1 MQFASFTFLF
11 LFMPITLGIYHVVP
25 KSWKQYVLLGISVL
39 FLLGGGIIAALVE
52 LVLTGGTFGT
62 GIWLEHMR
70 KKAYKKRSILLLT
83 AVVIIYVSVLLLLRS
98 DWMQMW
104 KTLWLSGNDFFQ
116 LGLSFFTLQGIG
128 YCLDVRRGECD
139 AERNWW
145 KLLLYLLF
153 YPKLMMGPIVPYRIA
168 KNSLSDTTFS
178 LSQMGI
184 GFQRFL
190 TGLAKKLIFADGCEM
205 LFSTI
210 YQSDMTT
217 YSILIFWVGAF
228 AKLLSLYFEFSGYA
242 DMAIGLGLCYG
253 VKLPE
258 SYGKKLFYPTM
269 TKFTEQWNKTV
280 VQWFFQH
287 IGSKLHGNKRILHIL
302 AVVLIWGMIG
312 LWYDFRLLPLL
323 FGMFVGLC
331 VGLEYLLEKKKKT
344 SYHAI
349 RYFLTIL
356 LCCIGTVLLSL
367 SDWEICKQYFL
378 GCFGMIHL
386 TPTDMDWE
394 ILSGFWII
402 LAIVIYAATGN
413 FGTLVRKIQRS
424 DHRFWKA
431 CIEPLQILA
440 VLLLLFIDGVM
451 LIRAG
456 GSAEIHVLL

>member
-70 KKAYKKRSILLLT
+70 KKAHKKRSILLLT
-83 AVVIIYVSVLLLLRS
+83 AVVIIYLSVLLLLRS

-104 KTLWLSGNDFFQ
+104 KTLWLSGNDFFP

-145 KLLLYLLF
+145 KLSLYLLF

-184 GFQRFL
+184 GFQKFL

-242 DMAIGLGLCYG
+242 DMAVGLGLCYG

-280 VQWFFQH
+280 VQWFFQFATQNQSVSH
-287 IGSKLHGNKRILHIL
+287 AQLH
-302 AVVLIWGMIG
+302 
-312 LWYDFRLLPLL
+312 
-323 FGMFVGLC
+323 
-331 VGLEYLLEKKKKT
+331 
-344 SYHAI
+344 
-349 RYFLTIL
+349 
-356 LCCIGTVLLSL
+356 
-367 SDWEICKQYFL
+367 QYF
-378 GCFGMIHL
+378 
-386 TPTDMDWE
+386 PT
-394 ILSGFWII
+394 IS
-402 LAIVIYAATGN
+402 
-413 FGTLVRKIQRS
+413 
-424 DHRFWKA
+424 WKFTSIFF
-431 CIEPLQILA
+431 CDFCQFLC
-440 VLLLLFIDGVM
+440 
-451 LIRAG
+451 
-456 GSAEIHVLL
+456 